1 MASSDLTI
9 PAIPTPVS
17 EFLPYITKNKDSSL
31 RQLLKPYRAY
41 DTKLR
46 EVYAQDR
53 NNEILK
59 DPFLNVVPL
68 FKGHESSVVAQARN
82 PKSESEEEIQKYVM
96 PLADEARHK
105 SGSPAIQT
113 SLKDFQANFSV
124 FSEGALA
131 DMDWS
136 NVVVAGSAA
145 VTPLMPIPDKYK
157 GSKRALRKYYHEI
170 VAPASD
176 VDLFLYGLTEQEGI
190 EKIKQIEKKIRD
202 AILSEVTIVRTKYAI
217 TIASQ
222 YPTRHIQIV
231 LRIYGSISEILTGF
245 DVDCACAA
253 YDGKQVY
260 ASPRAVVS
268 YMTQINE
275 IDLSRRSPSY
285 ENRLSKYSRRGFE
298 IYWENLYRS
307 KVDPTIFE
315 RNFPRTVGLARLL
328 VLERLPSSSDRDLYL
343 RQRRLERG
351 RPPTS
356 QTPANKLVGNIKNDW
371 EDEISEWVDYEE
383 VSNYHT
389 FTVPYGPKFNAKKI
403 EKLLY
408 TKDLLLNAEW
418 NQSKARDVHLHR
430 HPAFFGRVEDI
441 VKDCCCECPAPVTY
455 EEKEVAKKDAEI
467 YISGEMKFIFDNPGR
482 QQIGSFNP
490 LTEDDWTEMAYV
502 SNTTKLCHAIVTKD
516 LAAVEEWLKQDGSDP
531 NQRDYTG
538 RTPLHLACMT
548 SSSEIVKC
556 LVDNGARIVARLA
569 DGQTALHIA
578 SSRGEAEMIKI
589 LLNKSS
595 ENEEA
600 ELEKEGLKRKVALEE
615 SKKDGNNK
623 DSDGNVLKKLKEVD
637 SDDKGVDM
645 DDVDE
650 IETADAKSI
659 GTKTHLTSSFVEIS
673 LNDDKS
679 NKDPS
684 SEAVPEENDLGPDF
698 YDINVLAWDSPCS
711 PLHLAVING
720 QLESVR
726 VLIGEYGADV
736 LLPIKL
742 YNNYTRELEGT
753 ILPLVLA
760 LMLPGDRAVLMTKML
775 LSLGATPAQADKD
788 QNTPILYAVALCKKF
803 VDVYMETSNA
813 AFKLAVDYVS
823 IGGNKWNPSTNT
835 PLSIAVKLNDYEATK
850 KLLDIGASPEIEH
863 KKWSRSVKI
872 RNAEVKESY
881 YRIVDSVPNFEQ
893 NICQPISL
901 AILNENPKLALL
913 LLDSGANCN
922 SLMPIGA
929 NVFHLGQSI
938 LDAVIESCTKL
949 EEWIKNKSDT
959 METTFE
965 RNQLASDDYYLKDL
979 VPGTYQHTF
988 KTMRLEA
995 EKNNIFNRKK
1005 GSALQTN
1012 AWELK
1017 KQKVQEVLDGYNI
1030 LKEALMKKEAKKFYD
1045 LHPEIPKITKN
1056 ESDSIEKKT
1065 EIMKLDYDFSS
1076 GSYRNNYGSYRNGY
1090 FVNSHYIELFEAAWV
1105 GDIEKIKKLTLAPW
1119 GEKEDNDPLEVA
1131 VFDHF
1136 GNSIYSIAVINGH
1149 YEAASEIIKI
1159 ALQQYSPSKT
1169 NVRYSLNNDIDDEES
1184 SVDSDLNKKFIT
1196 SKNEAEVFTID
1207 IADQQARLVKSSNS
1221 PIELFERR
1229 CQTYQNHTFVKGEDK
1244 KENTRSKYF
1253 EYIELY
1259 TDDEEER
1266 IRKKEKNKDC
1276 DKAPFPAFIYTNL
1289 LSHAME
1295 KEDLKMFNFVLNG
1308 AIDCS
1313 KDPKLVAAKTAAQQA
1328 EHANTYHPPAP
1339 MGPISTIYIPP
1350 TDVFDAAFKNKNKKV
1365 YLAKLMKL
1373 CGSGLPLDVMLNR
1386 AQKKIASETKNN
1398 VKMDP
1403 QAVVKNKS
1411 QFYQGLMVYGKKRK
1425 DWASRGAGMSFD
1437 SSITKLSNIESLL
1450 LKSAYSSDAEI
1461 VVWMLRGLAI
1471 FENDDEDDYEEFFN
1485 DDFDLSGLPKPQKL
1499 FKDFIKVAKKDQ
1511 KYKCLAEPTAGFDN
1525 MLNSWLG
1532 MNSFLVLHSVVMAPI
1547 QENSFELLKYLL
1559 KKMPDKVDSQSPN
1572 GWTPLMIAFFS
1583 HHHNY
1588 AKLLIENGANQTL
1601 RDYQGHNL
1609 VHMAIYPP
1617 ASFVK
1622 REQIKLRIKYDSY
1635 RKLFGLIDPLIRPS
1649 MFVER
1654 CMTKPASL
1662 TPLHWLILCEH
1673 GPNSQI
1679 NSGDACMRDKDM
1691 AQIAETILEFSSGEE
1706 LDMINGA
1713 GDAPLHSTVMK
1724 RLPETAKVL
1733 VKYRPDMISREN
1745 AVGRTPVEIADSLI
1759 TSFYINEMPA
1769 EGLLNQNHR
1778 YRVRESIVDKTPAN
1792 IAEEEE
1798 NNKKEYNERHNKGS
1812 GSEKRPNRYYSNRS
1826 YETIDKNSRHLILN
1840 LHKIFSEV
1848 PEDKV
1853 GPRKLVT
1860 LHEANEVANRLAV
1873 TTAENKSK
1881 KTEGEDNEQENEEDS
1896 ENEEG
1901 GMGDDNELSTPEE
1914 LSRKKMLRFR
1924 RTGKI
1929 VLRSIEKQIGHHMY
1943 DMYRPDVEPIE

>member
-1 MASSDLTI
+1 TI
-9 PAIPTPVS
+9 PTIPTPVS
-17 EFLPYITKNKDSSL
+17 EFLAYITKNKDSSL
-31 RQLLKPYRAY
+31 RELLKPYRAY
-41 DTKLR
+41 EAKLR

-68 FKGHESSVVAQARN
+68 FKGHESSVVAHARN

-145 VTPLMPIPDKYK
+145 VTPLLPIPDKYK

-253 YDGKQVY
+253 YDGNQVY

-307 KVDPTIFE
+307 KIDPTIFE

-356 QTPANKLVGNIKNDW
+356 QSSASKLVGNIKNDW

-441 VKDCCCECPAPVTY
+441 VKDCCCECPVPITY
-455 EEKEVAKKDAEI
+455 DEKEVAKKDAEI
-467 YISGEMKFIFDNPGR
+467 YISGEMKFIIDNPGR
-482 QQIGSFNP
+482 QQIGSFKP

-516 LAAVEEWLKQDGSDP
+516 LAAVEEWLKQEGSDP

-600 ELEKEGLKRKVALEE
+600 ELEKEGLKRKAALEE

-623 DSDGNVLKKLKEVD
+623 DSDG
-637 SDDKGVDM
+637 S
-645 DDVDE
+645 
-650 IETADAKSI
+650 IETADAKPI

-673 LNDDKS
+673 LNDNKS
-679 NKDPS
+679 NIDPS

-726 VLIGEYGADV
+726 VLVGEYGADL

-788 QNTPILYAVALCKKF
+788 QNTPILYAVALCKKL

-913 LLDSGANCN
+913 LLDSGADCN
-922 SLMPIGA
+922 SLMPSTPGVGFGPNA
-929 NVFHLGQSI
+929 LHLGQSI

-995 EKNNIFNRKK
+995 EKNGIFNRNN
-1005 GSALQTN
+1005 GSTLQTN

-1056 ESDSIEKKT
+1056 ESDSIGKKT
-1065 EIMKLDYDFSS
+1065 EIMKLGYDFSS
-1076 GSYRNNYGSYRNGY
+1076 GSYRNGY
-1090 FVNSHYIELFEAAWV
+1090 FVNSHYTELFEAAWV

-1169 NVRYSLNNDIDDEES
+1169 NVRYSLNNDIDDGDS
-1184 SVDSDLNKKFIT
+1184 SVDSDLNKNFIT

-1207 IADQQARLVKSSNS
+1207 IADQQSRLVKSSNS

-1244 KENTRSKYF
+1244 KENTH
-1253 EYIELY
+1253 
-1259 TDDEEER
+1259 
-1266 IRKKEKNKDC
+1266 
-1276 DKAPFPAFIYTNL
+1276 
-1289 LSHAME
+1289 HAME

-1328 EHANTYHPPAP
+1328 EHTNTYLPPAP
-1339 MGPISTIYIPP
+1339 M
-1350 TDVFDAAFKNKNKKV
+1350 V

-1373 CGSGLPLDVMLNR
+1373 CGSGLPLD
-1386 AQKKIASETKNN
+1386 NN
-1398 VKMDP
+1398 DKMDP

-1437 SSITKLSNIESLL
+1437 SSIAKLSNIESLL

-1461 VVWMLRGLAI
+1461 VVWMLR
-1471 FENDDEDDYEEFFN
+1471 EFFN
-1485 DDFDLSGLPKPQKL
+1485 GDFDLSGLPNPQKL

-1547 QENSFELLKYLL
+1547 QENSVELLKYLL
-1559 KKMPDKVDSQSPN
+1559 KKMPDNVDSRSPN

-1601 RDYQGHNL
+1601 KDYQGHNL

-1635 RKLFGLIDPLIRPS
+1635 RKLFGLIDDLIRPS

-1654 CMTKPASL
+1654 CMTKPGSL

-1679 NSGDACMRDKDM
+1679 SSGNACMRDKDM

-1706 LDMINGA
+1706 LDIINGA

-1745 AVGRTPVEIADSLI
+1745 AVGRTPVEIADGLI

-1778 YRVRESIVDKTPAN
+1778 YRVRESILDKTPAK

-1798 NNKKEYNERHNKGS
+1798 NNKK
-1812 GSEKRPNRYYSNRS
+1812 
-1826 YETIDKNSRHLILN
+1826 DRHLILN

-1860 LHEANEVANRLAV
+1860 LHEANEVANRLA
-1873 TTAENKSK
+1873 
-1881 KTEGEDNEQENEEDS
+1881 
-1896 ENEEG
+1896 
-1901 GMGDDNELSTPEE
+1901 
-1914 LSRKKMLRFR
+1914 
-1924 RTGKI
+1924 
-1929 VLRSIEKQIGHHMY
+1929 
-1943 DMYRPDVEPIE
+1943 